1 MGCIKTLFAA
11 SYVKFYCS
19 IRALSERVTDLF
31 ETPLWEG
38 CIHKWIL
45 FACIVQYLAF
55 VKTTAL
61 PEQIHLKE
69 VDGVHWDFVCMY
81 SFIVVSS
88 SCKNNKE
95 RYQIYLKHLCG
106 GVGGEDF
113 VCISLYST
121 VQTKEK

>member
-1 MGCIKTLFAA
+1 
-11 SYVKFYCS
+11 
-19 IRALSERVTDLF
+19 
-31 ETPLWEG
+31 
-38 CIHKWIL
+38 
-45 FACIVQYLAF
+45 
-55 VKTTAL
+55 
-61 PEQIHLKE
+61 
-69 VDGVHWDFVCMY
+69 VHWDFVCMY
-81 SFIVVSS
+81 SFIVVSG